1 MATLS
6 NQMLKADSSNN
17 VSGLIAVTN
26 EMNQFAN
33 NGVQYL
39 WTVYPSLVSANSAIG
54 VFTSNVH
61 GYYFNP
67 SLNGPY
73 FADMYVTS

>member
-1 MATLS
+1 MALLS
-6 NQMLKADSSNN
+6 NQMLKADSNN
-17 VSGLIAVTN
+17 NLTGLIAVTN

-33 NGVQYL
+33 NEVQYL
-39 WTVYPSLVSANSAIG
+39 WTIYPSLVTAGSAIG

-67 SLNGPY
+67 SLNGAY
-73 FADMYVTS
+73 FASMQVTS